1 MKTLKE
7 LFEIYRPKAK
17 GEQDFVDKHV
27 VIKHKDRNG
36 NDDDVFNGKTKPV
49 NRKKNRQGYDA
60 GDDEKVYE
68 ELVAAYAEKYDMT
81 IEEVES
87 IIEELIAEEVEELDE
102 LSKALLRRTGGR
114 MLRKGL
120 GDGPRAKQHMKSA
133 NLASAKL
140 YPDQHKNSLIKARVN
155 ATNEEVEDLDEL
167 STKTLTDYIP
177 RAATNMATAS
187 SNYTKHDMKSRPQNT
202 IAGRLSAGAE
212 QERYHGRMADKN
224 LRTVTNRSTGISRA
238 AAKLAKEEVELGEG
252 LGAWSH
258 EKLKSF
264 ANVPHGSYSPKEIS
278 NEIQRRKRNGEYNA
292 NYQTEEVEDLDE
304 SFYKSH
310 GHTEITRNKT
320 HTTISHNGN
329 MGNTVKAHVKP
340 NVDKMLGQGAFDR
353 LKTHGKESGS
363 PDYAY
368 SLKIPNKH
376 FDSVTGMKEEV
387 EELGEVL
394 DTRASKMSY
403 AQKNMDSHE
412 KALRN
417 YLYYDGPGQNADK
430 KADAHKTAMKR
441 VRGLNTFVKNKVTKE
456 EVEDLDE
463 ISKPALGRYIK
474 AASHDV
480 ATRASATA
488 RYAEKE
494 DQARKEGD
502 WDAARKNSKIADQA
516 FNKGWK
522 RRQHIAKAVD
532 RLTKEDVI
540 NRAIEKYI
548 VSDADLPTPTE
559 RLLAKLDGLSES
571 HIDTLVTIFEGL
583 NEDNQ
588 MKMLYTAESHEGILS
603 LLDFAIQNKGA

>member
-7 LFEIYRPKAK
+7 LFEIYRPKPK

-60 GDDEKVYE
+60 GEDEKVYE

-187 SNYTKHDMKSRPQNT
+187 SNYTKHDMKSRPQPT

-252 LGAWSH
+252 LGTWSH

-292 NYQTEEVEDLDE
+292 NYQTEEVEELDE
-304 SFYKSH
+304 AGFVVSPLAGKAIGQLAVLAAHHPAAAAGVAATGAAAYGLKKVKDYLHDKKAIKARREKLSSEIGNKSNQWLH
-310 GHTEITRNKT
+310 SNK
-320 HTTISHNGN
+320 
-329 MGNTVKAHVKP
+329 K
-340 NVDKMLGQGAFDR
+340 DR
-353 LKTHGKESGS
+353 HIGDIVHQELEKRK
-363 PDYAY
+363 
-368 SLKIPNKH
+368 
-376 FDSVTGMKEEV
+376 SVKEEV
-387 EELGEVL
+387 EE
-394 DTRASKMSY
+394 
-403 AQKNMDSHE
+403 
-412 KALRN
+412 
-417 YLYYDGPGQNADK
+417 
-430 KADAHKTAMKR
+430 
-441 VRGLNTFVKNKVTKE
+441 
-456 EVEDLDE
+456 LDE

-474 AASHDV
+474 AASQDV

-494 DQARKEGD
+494 DQARKAGD

-548 VSDADLPTPTE
+548 ISEADLPTPTE

>member
-27 VIKHKDRNG
+27 VIKNKDRNG

-49 NRKKNRQGYDA
+49 NRKKNRQGYDV

-167 STKTLTDYIP
+167 EELDEADRGAPYRT
-177 RAATNMATAS
+177 AANKAKREGDMIGYHKNMERFHDHKEQVAS
-187 SNYTKHDMKSRPQNT
+187 SNYGMRSSIAKKHAAEASKHRSAWKS
-202 IAGRLSAGAE
+202 GA
-212 QERYHGRMADKN
+212 
-224 LRTVTNRSTGISRA
+224 TN
-238 AAKLAKEEVELGEG
+238 EELEDLDEG
-252 LGAWSH
+252 LGTWSH

-304 SFYKSH
+304 VSYDTLGGYIK
-310 GHTEITRNKT
+310 KT
-320 HTTISHNGN
+320 KGN
-329 MGNTVKAHVKP
+329 PKRKA
-340 NVDKMLGQGAFDR
+340 
-353 LKTHGKESGS
+353 
-363 PDYAY
+363 
-368 SLKIPNKH
+368 
-376 FDSVTGMKEEV
+376 
-387 EELGEVL
+387 
-394 DTRASKMSY
+394 
-403 AQKNMDSHE
+403 
-412 KALRN
+412 
-417 YLYYDGPGQNADK
+417 
-430 KADAHKTAMKR
+430 
-441 VRGLNTFVKNKVTKE
+441 GLNRAIDKQLGASGQKIWADGRKNVAYDAFKKVRNE

-502 WDAARKNSKIADQA
+502 WDAARKNSKIADKA

-548 VSDADLPTPTE
+548 VSEADLPTPTE